1 MAQKCRFS
9 QRSAATTTSRLSTS
23 PLQSAKP
30 PAGKKKRSLFFG
42 HPRFYS
48 KPNVCQDR
56 LGTNIRE
63 RTSDQNIPRPFSFLT
78 AHAPGVNPLTTPP
91 RMRPLPVASG
101 RTATSPMSTP
111 PATWATRPPPAT
123 GCATLFLFPERFALR
138 LISGTVRSAGAVR
151 EAGVCHLGRGASAP
165 WCRRLR

>member
-48 KPNVCQDR
+48 KPNICQDR
-56 LGTNIRE
+56 LGTNIGKGLV
-63 RTSDQNIPRPFSFLT
+63 TKT
-78 AHAPGVNPLTTPP
+78 YHARL
-91 RMRPLPVASG
+91 
-101 RTATSPMSTP
+101 
-111 PATWATRPPPAT
+111 
-123 GCATLFLFPERFALR
+123 LFLQRTR
-138 LISGTVRSAGAVR
+138 LV
-151 EAGVCHLGRGASAP
+151 
-165 WCRRLR
+165 